1 MVRLVDLPAGDF
13 IGLDKYYKEL
23 LEEVTEPT
31 ALAFFELL
39 KVAPQTEEE
48 VLEVFKEFANQ
59 LLEIKETYIWIY
71 NPPQV
76 IPSSITEQPKNTHL
90 IKEFEE
96 DYSGYI
102 ELIYLL
108 CNGNMLKFGDVMQ
121 MKTKDFLFWSEYLL
135 RKRIIEM
142 AR

>member
-23 LEEVTEPT
+23 TEQVTEST
-31 ALAFFELL
+31 ALKFFELL
-39 KVAPQTEEE
+39 KVSPTTEDD
-48 VLEVFKEFANQ
+48 VMQVFKEFQDQ

-76 IPSSITEQPKNTHL
+76 IPSSIKEQPKNLHL

-108 CNGNMLKFGDVMQ
+108 CSGDMLKFGDVMQ
-121 MKTKDFLFWSEYLL
+121 MKTADFLFWGEYLI

-142 AR
+142 VR